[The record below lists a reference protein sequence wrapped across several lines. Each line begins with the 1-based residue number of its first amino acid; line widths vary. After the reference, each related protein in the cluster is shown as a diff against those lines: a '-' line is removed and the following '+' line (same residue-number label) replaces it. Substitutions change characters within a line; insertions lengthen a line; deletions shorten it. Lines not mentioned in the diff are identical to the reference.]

1 MILVTADVGGSKTAV
16 AITRDGQRIFSLTG
30 SGAAVRPGRTM
41 TSASTIADLARKAL
55 AQAGLLRADGLVV
68 GAAGAGRL
76 SDAEEVR
83 AVLARERIADRVV
96 VVSDVT
102 LALEAL
108 GSPTGAVLVAGTGS
122 IAIGRGPDGTTER
135 QGGYGWQMGDQGG
148 GYWIGLEAL
157 RAVGL
162 AYDGRGPATSLSS
175 GISAAISAV
184 DFRDVVAWSTIASP
198 REVAGLARPV
208 MEAAAT
214 GDAVA
219 TAIVDRAA
227 EWLSGLLRAL
237 ADRFST
243 STIPLGFTGGLL
255 TEGSPLI
262 GQVRGR
268 LDARYAPPITIDP
281 LVGGP
286 RLFG

>member
-41 TSASTIADLARKAL
+41 TSASTIADLTRKAL

-68 GAAGAGRL
+68 GAAGAGRA

-96 VVSDVT
+96 VVTDVA

-122 IAIGRGPDGTTER
+122 IAIGRGADGATVR
-135 QGGYGWQMGDQGG
+135 QGGYGWQMGDEGG

-162 AYDGRGPATSLSS
+162 AHDGRGPATALDRLLRRAV
-175 GISAAISAV
+175 SAA
-184 DFRDVVAWSTIASP
+184 DFRDLVAWATIASP
-198 REVAGLARPV
+198 REVAGLTRLV
-208 MEAAAT
+208 MEAASA
-214 GDAVA
+214 GDGIA
-219 TAIVDRAA
+219 TAILDRAA
-227 EWLSGLLRAL
+227 EWLSGLLRAM
-237 ADRFST
+237 AGHFPEG
-243 STIPLGFTGGLL
+243 TISLGFTGGLL
-255 TEGSPLI
+255 TEGSPLVDR
-262 GQVRGR
+262 VRGR
-268 LDARYAPPITIDP
+268 LDLRYAPPITIDP

-286 RLFG
+286 RLLV

>member
-16 AITRDGQRIFSLTG
+16 AITRDGQRIFWLTG

-198 REVAGLARPV
+198 REVAGLARAV

-243 STIPLGFTGGLL
+243 GTIPLGFTGGLL
-255 TEGSPLI
+255 TEGSLLI

-268 LDARYAPPITIDP
+268 LDPRYAPPITIDP